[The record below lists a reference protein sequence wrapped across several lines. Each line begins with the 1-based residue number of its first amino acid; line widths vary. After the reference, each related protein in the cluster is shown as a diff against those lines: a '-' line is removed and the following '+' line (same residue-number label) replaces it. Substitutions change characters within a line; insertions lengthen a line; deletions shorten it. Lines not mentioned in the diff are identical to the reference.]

1 MALKLIRHVGTI
13 TASTLGDDAAHGL
26 ALGKLG
32 NGNAFRVNEFGG
44 NDVFIKVTSIDQ
56 RTAVTSSNGLYLRA
70 NNTVNIVPEGDRSPI
85 VGGDTGAR
93 VALDGT
99 DSDGSDAGDIVILD
113 GHLNAN
119 SVVSDVG
126 GAVLVDAAEENYFI
140 SAINET
146 GSGSDGAVHIE
157 VVTQANPV

>member
-13 TASTLGDDAAHGL
+13 TASDLADDTASGL

-32 NGNAFRVNEFGG
+32 NGNAFRVSEFAGQ
-44 NDVFIKVTSIDQ
+44 DVFVKVTSIDQ
-56 RTAVTSSNGLYLRA
+56 RTTVTSSNGLYLRA
-70 NNTVNIVPEGDRSPI
+70 NNTVTIVPEGNRSPI

-99 DSDGSDAGDIVILD
+99 DSDSSDAGDIVILD
-113 GHLNAN
+113 GHLNDN
-119 SVVSDVG
+119 SEVSDVG

-140 SAINET
+140 SVINET
-146 GSGSDGAVHIE
+146 SGSDGAVHIE
-157 VVTQANPV
+157 VVTQASPV

>member
-44 NDVFIKVTSIDQ
+44 NDIFIKITSIDQ
-56 RTAVTSSNGLYLRA
+56 RTTVTSSNGLYLRA
-70 NNTVNIVPEGDRSPI
+70 NNTITVVPEGNRSPI

-99 DSDGSDAGDIVILD
+99 DSDGSDAGDLVHLD
-113 GHLNAN
+113 GTDSDSLNAG
-119 SVVSDVG
+119 SG
-126 GAVLVDAAEENYFI
+126 VLLNAAEENYFL
-140 SAINET
+140 SVINET
-146 GSGSDGAVHIE
+146 ASSDGAVHVE

>member
-13 TASTLGDDAAHGL
+13 ATSDLADDTAAGL

-32 NGNAFRVNEFGG
+32 NGNAFRLNEFGG
-44 NDVFIKVTSIDQ
+44 QDVFIKVTSIDQ
-56 RTAVTSSNGLYLRA
+56 RTTVTSSNGLYLRA
-70 NNTVNIVPEGDRSPI
+70 NNTITVVPEGNRSPI

-99 DSDGSDAGDIVILD
+99 DSDGSDAGDLIHLD
-113 GHLNAN
+113 GTDSDSLNAG
-119 SVVSDVG
+119 SG
-126 GAVLVDAAEENYFI
+126 VLLNAAEENYFI
-140 SAINET
+140 SVINET
-146 GSGSDGAVHIE
+146 AGSDGAVHVE

>member
-13 TASTLGDDAAHGL
+13 TASDLADDTASGL

-32 NGNAFRVNEFGG
+32 NGNAFRVSEFAGQ
-44 NDVFIKVTSIDQ
+44 DVFIKVTSIDP
-56 RTAVTSSNGLYLRA
+56 RTTVTSSNGLYLRA
-70 NNTVNIVPEGDRSPI
+70 NNTVTIVPEGDRSPI

-99 DSDGSDAGDIVILD
+99 DSDQSDAGDIVILD
-113 GHLNAN
+113 GHLNDN
-119 SVVSDVG
+119 SEVSDVG
-126 GAVLVDAAEENYFI
+126 GAVLVDGAEVNYFI
-140 SAINET
+140 SVINET
-146 GSGSDGAVHIE
+146 ASSDGAVHIE

>member
-13 TASTLGDDAAHGL
+13 TASDLADDTASGL

-32 NGNAFRVNEFGG
+32 NGNAFRVSEFAGQ
-44 NDVFIKVTSIDQ
+44 DVFIKVTSIDQ
-56 RTAVTSSNGLYLRA
+56 RTTVTSSNGLYLRA
-70 NNTVNIVPEGDRSPI
+70 NNTVTIVPEGNRSPI

-99 DSDGSDAGDIVILD
+99 DSDQSDAGDIVILD
-113 GHLNAN
+113 GHLNDN
-119 SVVSDVG
+119 SEVSDVG
-126 GAVLVDAAEENYFI
+126 GAVLVDGAEVNYFI
-140 SAINET
+140 SVINET
-146 GSGSDGAVHIE
+146 ASSDGAVHIE

>member
-1 MALKLIRHVGTI
+1 MALKLIRHVGSI

-32 NGNAFRVNEFGG
+32 QSNVFRINEFGG
-44 NDVFIKVTSIDQ
+44 QDVFVKITSIDQ
-56 RTAVTSSNGLYLRA
+56 RTAVTSTNGLYVRA
-70 NNTVNIVPEGDRSPI
+70 NTSVTVVTEGNRSPI
-85 VGGDTGAR
+85 VGSDTGAR

-113 GHLNAN
+113 GHLNDN
-119 SVVSDVG
+119 SEVSDVG

-140 SAINET
+140 SVINET
-146 GSGSDGAVHIE
+146 SGSDGAVHIE

>member
-13 TASTLGDDAAHGL
+13 TASDLADDTASGL

-32 NGNAFRVNEFGG
+32 NGNAFRVSEFAGQ
-44 NDVFIKVTSIDQ
+44 DVFIKVTSIDQ
-56 RTAVTSSNGLYLRA
+56 RTTVTSSNGLYLRA
-70 NNTVNIVPEGDRSPI
+70 NNTVTVVPEGNRSPI
-85 VGGDTGAR
+85 VGSDTGVR

-119 SVVSDVG
+119 S
-126 GAVLVDAAEENYFI
+126 LM
-140 SAINET
+140 
-146 GSGSDGAVHIE
+146 
-157 VVTQANPV
+157 

>member
-13 TASTLGDDAAHGL
+13 TASDLADDTASGL

-32 NGNAFRVNEFGG
+32 NGNAFRVNEFAGQ
-44 NDVFIKVTSIDQ
+44 DVFIKVTSIDQ
-56 RTAVTSSNGLYLRA
+56 RTTVTSSNGLYLRA
-70 NNTVNIVPEGDRSPI
+70 NNTVTIVPEGNRSPI

-99 DSDGSDAGDIVILD
+99 DSDSSDAGDIVILD
-113 GHLNAN
+113 GHLNDN
-119 SVVSDVG
+119 SEVSDVG

-140 SAINET
+140 SVINET
-146 GSGSDGAVHIE
+146 SGSDGAVHIE
-157 VVTQANPV
+157 VVTQASPV

>member
-13 TASTLGDDAAHGL
+13 TASDLADDTASGL

-32 NGNAFRVNEFGG
+32 NGNAFRVNEFAGQ
-44 NDVFIKVTSIDQ
+44 DVFIKVTSIDQ
-56 RTAVTSSNGLYLRA
+56 RTAVTSSNGLYVKGGT
-70 NNTVNIVPEGDRSPI
+70 TVTVVPEGNRSPI
-85 VGGDTGAR
+85 VGSDTGAR

-99 DSDGSDAGDIVILD
+99 DSDGSDAGGIVILD

-140 SAINET
+140 SVINET
-146 GSGSDGAVHIE
+146 GGQDGAVHIE